1 MSTFQIASL
10 SFSLTKMRCMNE
22 YLVEKGSKML
32 GTHFFAYIHN
42 IFLVNSLLVLCSGL
56 RPIFQGYITKTA
68 RFNTDYFAPKKYKSF
83 IEIRVNSSLILLCL
97 KKLPAMFDKLFA
109 SIRWKIFSPS
119 VFRETCYWKEIKR
132 FYMICR

>member
-1 MSTFQIASL
+1 
-10 SFSLTKMRCMNE
+10 
-22 YLVEKGSKML
+22 ML

-83 IEIRVNSSLILLCL
+83 IEIRVNSSLILLYL
-97 KKLPAMFDKLFA
+97 KKKLPAMFGKFLLA
-109 SIRWKIFSPS
+109 SGGRFSVLQYSEKP
-119 VFRETCYWKEIKR
+119 VTGKK
-132 FYMICR
+132 